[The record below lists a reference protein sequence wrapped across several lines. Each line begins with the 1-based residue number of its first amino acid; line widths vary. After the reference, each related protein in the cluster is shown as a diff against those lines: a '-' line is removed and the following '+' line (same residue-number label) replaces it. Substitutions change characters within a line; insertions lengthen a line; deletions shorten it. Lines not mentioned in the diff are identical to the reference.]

1 MHERARICLFL
12 PSLSAGGAE
21 RVFLLLAA
29 SFVRQGY
36 GCDLVVA
43 AAGGMW
49 DARVPDGVRFLSLG
63 GGKPRSVLRPLTRY
77 LRRERPDVLM
87 SSVFPANIAAL
98 LACVITRTPCV
109 LREAN
114 RTADDIRAPTRMGT
128 LANTIAMRLLYPRA
142 TAVVALTAGLARH
155 LCAVAGLPPGR
166 VTVIPNPAPLP
177 GPPRL
182 RASGPRPLVLG
193 CGRFVEQKDF
203 ALLISAFASIA
214 RDRDVELVLIGQ
226 GPLKGALQRQAEALG
241 VGDKVAFPGHASD
254 VAAWMRKASVFA
266 LSSRWEGFPNVLLE
280 ALAAGCPV
288 VATDCSDAVGE
299 ILANGTYGAMVPVDD
314 LAAMADGLAAILDG
328 TARSEDPSRHLAR
341 YELDSIAMRYLDL
354 LTGIA
359 ERSI

>member
-1 MHERARICLFL
+1 MHGRARICLFL

-36 GCDLVVA
+36 RCDLVVA
-43 AAGGMW
+43 SAGGVW
-49 DARVPDGVRFLSLG
+49 DAHVPDGVNLVGLG
-63 GGKPRSVLRPLTRY
+63 GGRPLSVLRPLFRY

-98 LACVITRTPCV
+98 IACVLTGTSCV

-114 RTADDIRAPTRMGT
+114 RTADDIRAPTGIGT
-128 LANTIAMRLLYPRA
+128 LANKIAMRLLYPRA

-155 LCAVAGLPPGR
+155 LCAEAGIPPHR
-166 VTVIPNPAPLP
+166 VTVIPNPAPLA
-177 GPPRL
+177 GPPRP
-182 RASGPRPLVLG
+182 RTPNPRPLVLG

-203 ALLISAFASIA
+203 SLLIAAFASIA
-214 RDRDVELVLIGQ
+214 RNRNVELVLLGQ
-226 GPLKGALQRQAEALG
+226 GPLKQELQLQAEALG
-241 VGDKVAFPGHASD
+241 VGDRVAFPGHASD

-280 ALAAGCPV
+280 ALAVGCPV
-288 VATDCSDAVGE
+288 VATDCSDAVAE
-299 ILANGTYGAMVPVDD
+299 ILANGIYGAMVPVHDQ
-314 LAAMADGLAAILDG
+314 AAMADGLAAILDG
-328 TARSEDPSRHLAR
+328 TVSFEDPSRHLAR

-359 ERSI
+359 ERSN